1 MEELA
6 HERDQVL
13 WACAAQDPKLLPRKK
28 AVAGGADKLRAMVD
42 RERSDGKVSPQ
53 EYVSAR
59 RQPKTKSE

>member
-28 AVAGGADKLRAMVD
+28 MAAGNGAQKLRSIID
-42 RERSDGKVSPQ
+42 SQRTDGKVSASD
-53 EYVSAR
+53 YIDAR
-59 RQPKTKSE
+59 RKK